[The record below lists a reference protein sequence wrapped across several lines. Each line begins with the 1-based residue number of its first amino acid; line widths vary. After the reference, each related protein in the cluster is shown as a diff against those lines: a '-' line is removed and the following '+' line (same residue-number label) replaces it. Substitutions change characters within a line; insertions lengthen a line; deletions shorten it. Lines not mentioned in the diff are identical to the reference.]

1 MAFTPVVK
9 EKEIL
14 GKVYKAQFS
23 GFSAL
28 LKAQS
33 EIGDDSEKLANYVF
47 KTVIVSPKIADI
59 DEHCGTNAKLFSEI
73 LDFGSKV
80 MGADPEYFPEN
91 ADEEATGDSKK

>member
-9 EKEIL
+9 EKEIC
-14 GKVYKAQFS
+14 GKKYKAQFS

-28 LKAQS
+28 IKAQN

-47 KTVIVSPKIADI
+47 KNVIVSPKIPDI
-59 DEHCGTNAKLFSEI
+59 DEHCGTNSKLFSGI

-91 ADEEATGDSKK
+91 ADEEVTGNSNE